1 MQNPRSLPQLPE
13 AHLLKPMAQFA
24 LHTSTPVRKVVS
36 GMTQG
41 VPLVIIAEDDLNS
54 LYLMERYTRSSG
66 CQALGT
72 TSGEKALELARQEK
86 PDVILLDL
94 MLPGISGWEVLRA
107 LRADPITHHIPV
119 IICTALNEAD
129 RVLEAGASYLHK
141 PIYYQD
147 FLTALAEAGI
157 EPPSP

>member
-1 MQNPRSLPQLPE
+1 MEQL
-13 AHLLKPMAQFA
+13 A
-24 LHTSTPVRKVVS
+24 LITPVHGRKVL
-36 GMTQG
+36 GRMIQG

-66 CQALGT
+66 CRALGST
-72 TSGEKALELARQEK
+72 TGEKVLELARQEK
-86 PDVILLDL
+86 PDVIVLDL
-94 MLPGISGWEVLRA
+94 MLPGISGWEVLQA
-107 LRADPITHHIPV
+107 LRADPITCHIPI

-129 RVLEAGASYLHK
+129 RVLEAGAGYLHK
-141 PIYYQD
+141 PVYYQD